1 MNRYPWPEM
10 QVGEVREITSDKSL
24 SAVRSAASMYSLK
37 QQKKT
42 GIRPVYFVEC
52 TTKPEEYWVGVYRIE
67 RKADRHEEYRPVGK
81 TAADVERTA

>member
-37 QQKKT
+37 QQKKD
-42 GIRPVYFVEC
+42 G
-52 TTKPEEYWVGVYRIE
+52 
-67 RKADRHEEYRPVGK
+67 D
-81 TAADVERTA
+81 